1 VNDGTAPAV
10 AERTF
15 GSLALRA
22 ISALAMAPVAVAA
35 ILLGPPYFD
44 LLVALGCGIL
54 AWEWNRLCGGG
65 RAGGPGWALLGVL
78 MAVVGAASLG
88 AFAIAG
94 ALALLGA
101 AAVYGAAAGAGRATP
116 LWHAGG
122 VLYLA
127 LPSLALLWLQSATG
141 AHAVLW
147 LFLVVWATDIGA
159 YAAGRLLGGPRLAP
173 RLSPNKTWAGVAGG
187 FVAAAVTGSVL
198 GPSLGVS
205 SRGLVG
211 ALSAFV
217 SLAAQLGDLAESAVK
232 RHFKVK
238 DMSGLIPGHGGLFDR
253 VDGLLA
259 AAPAVALVALFSGG
273 GVLSWR

>member
-1 VNDGTAPAV
+1 
-10 AERTF
+10 
-15 GSLALRA
+15 
-22 ISALAMAPVAVAA
+22 
-35 ILLGPPYFD
+35 
-44 LLVALGCGIL
+44 
-54 AWEWNRLCGGG
+54 
-65 RAGGPGWALLGVL
+65 
-78 MAVVGAASLG
+78 MAVVGGSKPG
-88 AFAIAG
+88 AFAVAG

-101 AAVYGAAAGAGRATP
+101 AAVYGAARGCWAAARRCGMRWAWFIWRFRA
-116 LWHAGG
+116 
-122 VLYLA
+122 
-127 LPSLALLWLQSATG
+127 SLFFGCTDAETG
-141 AHAVLW
+141 AYAVLW

-187 FVAAAVTGSVL
+187 FVAAVVTGSVL
-198 GPSLGVS
+198 GPALGIS

-217 SLAAQLGDLAESAVK
+217 SLAAQAGDLAESAIK

-238 DMSGLIPGHGGLFDR
+238 DVSGLIPGHGGLFDR

-259 AAPAVALVALFSGG
+259 AAPAVALVELFSGG